1 MAALADLGET
11 WLPHRA
17 PHTDAVALTIF
28 IFRDWDSGQCRKIKM
43 LKNQLSHLATPPSH
57 FRFVVPKS
65 GLDIAD
71 CEVQV

>member
-17 PHTDAVALTIF
+17 PHTDAVGLAIF
-28 IFRDWDSGQCRKIKM
+28 IFRDWGSVQCRKIKM
-43 LKNQLSHLATPPSH
+43 LKDQLSHLATPPSH
-57 FRFVVPKS
+57 FRFLVPKF
-65 GLDIAD
+65 GLDIAA

>member
-17 PHTDAVALTIF
+17 PHTDAVALAIF

-43 LKNQLSHLATPPSH
+43 LKNQLSHLAIPPSH
-57 FRFVVPKS
+57 FRLPKS